1 MLATRFNPS
10 NKYAKL
16 TAFNIKTKNV
26 KFKIITFPVI
36 YVFILLIASASLQSC
51 KKSGTCSLSPAR
63 NISGT
68 CTNPLAVTIYMA
80 SEVCGTYKRYN
91 STPVKMTW
99 EITYVDD
106 NKVDIWISSNHIGA
120 TTQLASN
127 CGSPAS
133 LNFPISLHGAV
144 SSSNLKL
151 MESKTQYNSSGATL
165 GLALV
170 GVGNFNFT
178 TNNLT
183 GTITEKDCPI
193 YCSGYETD
201 ANKCILTM

>member
-1 MLATRFNPS
+1 M
-10 NKYAKL
+10 
-16 TAFNIKTKNV
+16 
-26 KFKIITFPVI
+26 KFKIITFPAI
-36 YVFILLIASASLQSC
+36 YIFILLIASASLQSC
-51 KKSGTCSLSPAR
+51 KKSEPGLLSPAR

-68 CTNPLAVTIYMA
+68 WTTPLAVTIYMA
-80 SEVCGTYKRYN
+80 SDGCGTYRRYN
-91 STPVKMTW
+91 STPVKMIW

-106 NKVDIWISSNHIGA
+106 NKVDIWITSNYIGT

-133 LNFPISLHGAV
+133 LNFPVSLHGVV

-151 MESKTQYNSSGATL
+151 MENQMQYSSSGAAL

-170 GVGNFNFT
+170 EVGNFNFT

-201 ANKCILTM
+201 ANKCILTK